1 MFRGAVG
8 TLRRWRHKARD
19 RAHHQDSPF
28 AAFTHAGKDCLSYS
42 DHAEKVRFELPPP
55 VFHAQ
60 LLNGANV
67 DKPRIV
73 DQHVDRACLLVGGS
87 NGPLHRAVV
96 ADVHFEVFE
105 RQFLFLRHR
114 IGLTPLLP
122 RAPRREYMLA
132 SFSEQQ
138 RRGLPQSIRRTSNQ
152 NRLRSALRVH
162 SAPYCRRLSY
172 REFERVAQE
181 VSVSRFRHRARPRSL
196 DRLGLLDYLHYLRSN
211 RNAWVSA
218 HAGRRES
225 LHP

>member
-28 AAFTHAGKDCLSYS
+28 AAFTHARKDCLSYS

-60 LLNGANV
+60 FLDGANI

-73 DQHVDRACLLVGGS
+73 DQYVDGSCLLLDGS
-87 NGPLHRAVV
+87 NGALHGAVV
-96 ADVHFEVFE
+96 ADVHFQGLE
-105 RQFLFLRHR
+105 RLLFFLRQR
-114 IGLTPLLP
+114 IEPRALLR
-122 RAPRREYMLA
+122 RAPRGEYMVA

-152 NRLRSALRVH
+152 NPLRSALRVH

-172 REFERVAQE
+172 REFERGALD
-181 VSVSRFRHRARPRSL
+181 VSASRFRHRGGPAL
-196 DRLGLLDYLHYLRSN
+196 WID
-211 RNAWVSA
+211 
-218 HAGRRES
+218 
-225 LHP
+225 

>member
-60 LLNGANV
+60 LLNGPDV

-73 DQHVDRACLLVGGS
+73 DQYVDASCLLMDGS

-96 ADVHFEVFE
+96 ADVHFEGFE
-105 RQFLFLRHR
+105 RQFLFLRQR
-114 IGLTPLLP
+114 IELHPLLR
-122 RAPRREYMLA
+122 RAPRGEYPVA
-132 SFSEQQ
+132 SFGEQQ
-138 RRGLPQSIRRTSNQ
+138 RRGLPQSIRGTSNQ
-152 NRLRSALRVH
+152 DCLSFALRAH
-162 SAPYCRRLSY
+162 SASFSAGYRIANWNGPWWASRLA
-172 REFERVAQE
+172 FGTGVGGPA
-181 VSVSRFRHRARPRSL
+181 L
-196 DRLGLLDYLHYLRSN
+196 CID
-211 RNAWVSA
+211 
-218 HAGRRES
+218 
-225 LHP
+225 

>member
-73 DQHVDRACLLVGGS
+73 DQHVDRARFLIDQGDRPLHGTVIANIHFQSLEREFLLARQS
-87 NGPLHRAVV
+87 IEQRALLHRAPRGEYPV
-96 ADVHFEVFE
+96 APF
-105 RQFLFLRHR
+105 
-114 IGLTPLLP
+114 G
-122 RAPRREYMLA
+122 
-132 SFSEQQ
+132 EQQ
-138 RRGLPQSIRRTSNQ
+138 RRGLPQSIRGTSNQ
-152 NRLRSALRVH
+152 DRLSSALRVH
-162 SAPYCRRLSY
+162 SAPLWWRLSY
-172 REFERVAQE
+172 RELERAV
-181 VSVSRFRHRARPRSL
+181 VDKSSRFRH
-196 DRLGLLDYLHYLRSN
+196 
-211 RNAWVSA
+211 
-218 HAGRRES
+218 
-225 LHP
+225 